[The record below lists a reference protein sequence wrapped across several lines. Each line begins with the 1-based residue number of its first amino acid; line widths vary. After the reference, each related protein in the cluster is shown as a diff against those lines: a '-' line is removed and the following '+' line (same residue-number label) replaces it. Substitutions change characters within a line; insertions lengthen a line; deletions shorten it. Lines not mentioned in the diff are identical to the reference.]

1 VHRFDSCK
9 MTIEACRLLLVA
21 VYPFAALAG
30 FSTPFYASRST
41 PFDPTASESFEQTT
55 RRYAVHYADS
65 TELRGFVA
73 KDEVYLYNLHVKA
86 RFGCITS
93 CNSPDFNGVDGIMGF
108 GIPDSS
114 NLNGLPEPLFKAI
127 SMGPS
132 DPQSKMAPGILRRR
146 VFSFLVTDGAAEVQ
160 LGGHDSD
167 AISGP
172 MVKLETVGDHFYAVR
187 VRGLKYGDQELLHF
201 STSRG
206 CIGCVGDWKFI
217 EGVVDSGTSCLVIPD
232 SDMDGILDTSHPRV
246 SAYQA
251 FINAKMSG
259 QDKKSFYIDMD
270 GHTIEIPHSVWFLAD
285 SNQTCVQKTP
295 ANFPG
300 ILIGDVLF
308 RKYLVEFDMT
318 QEGSPALGLAP
329 LNPNYIPTTRPSAG
343 KFTMLKNSPSSTKIP
358 AIQNNG
364 RRLGML
370 ARTEGLTRLP
380 VRDKHETQFFINVS
394 VGTPPQ
400 KRLVIFDTGSSIFG
414 LFSKAPLGYKHAANF
429 GRAKASSFYENVE
442 RALEKKA
449 VLPNQQL
456 KVVSTGR
463 TSPLLGEGMPQVGSA
478 ELMGGLRKSMA
489 TQTGR
494 MLSVAGRAVKP
505 YIKVRRRAIR
515 ERARRKKLFGPQFE
529 R

>member
-1 VHRFDSCK
+1 
-9 MTIEACRLLLVA
+9 
-21 VYPFAALAG
+21 
-30 FSTPFYASRST
+30 
-41 PFDPTASESFEQTT
+41 
-55 RRYAVHYADS
+55 
-65 TELRGFVA
+65 
-73 KDEVYLYNLHVKA
+73 
-86 RFGCITS
+86 
-93 CNSPDFNGVDGIMGF
+93 MGF

-146 VFSFLVTDGAAEVQ
+146 VFSFLVTGKTLCLGQSSVCPFDGIDADGAAEVQ

-300 ILIGDVLF
+300 ILLGDVLF

-380 VRDKHETQFFINVS
+380 VRDKHEVRVDFSFI
-394 VGTPPQ
+394 
-400 KRLVIFDTGSSIFG
+400 VIFSLKATICRLSS
-414 LFSKAPLGYKHAANF
+414 
-429 GRAKASSFYENVE
+429 SSMF
-442 RALEKKA
+442 RLAH
-449 VLPNQQL
+449 
-456 KVVSTGR
+456 
-463 TSPLLGEGMPQVGSA
+463 
-478 ELMGGLRKSMA
+478 
-489 TQTGR
+489 
-494 MLSVAGRAVKP
+494 
-505 YIKVRRRAIR
+505 RRRSGLSSSTQALLSS
-515 ERARRKKLFGPQFE
+515 AYSPRRQSGMLLLTTIPNGTSQHS
-529 R
+529 